1 MTVDLD
7 VKRKDKYSV
16 VSRETVPDFR
26 LYQYGATKDNGFGQ
40 VWLFF
45 SILKM

>member
-16 VSRETVPDFR
+16 VSRETVPGSR
-26 LYQYGATKDNGFGQ
+26 SYQYGATEDNGFGQ
-40 VWLFF
+40 VCFFF
-45 SILKM
+45 SIPML